1 MDLTGQVVLITGG
14 SRGLGRAFA
23 QALLAASAR
32 VAIIDILA
40 AELHCHWTL
49 KSVAKTIAKSMMR

>member
-23 QALLAASAR
+23 QALVAA
-32 VAIIDILA
+32 IDSRLQSYSSSGRDFETMISLSRRFL
-40 AELHCHWTL
+40 E
-49 KSVAKTIAKSMMR
+49 SQQ